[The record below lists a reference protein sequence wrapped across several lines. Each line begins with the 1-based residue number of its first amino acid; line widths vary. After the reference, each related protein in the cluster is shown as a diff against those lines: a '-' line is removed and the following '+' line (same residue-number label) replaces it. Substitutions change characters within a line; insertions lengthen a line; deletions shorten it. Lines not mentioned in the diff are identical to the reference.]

1 MARTFARTRTSI
13 RLPGAGQ
20 ALRLALA
27 LLAVGAWA
35 TPALAQGPVTALRFK
50 ALLDNPG
57 PGYVAIQDA
66 VVVVRGDQVVSV
78 GSGDGAVPA
87 GARVVD
93 LRPLTAIPGMI
104 DSHTHMTYYRDR
116 VLTPRG
122 PAPRGMDSVVIM
134 SARNA
139 MATLQTG
146 VTTVRDLGA
155 GGGADLALRDSIN
168 KGVIVGPRMFVAG
181 QGLSKRTNDTV
192 PLARQIQARVDA
204 GADWIKMFGS
214 SGSYQ
219 NVTGNQTFTDD
230 EMRIATETAHRLGKP
245 IAIHSYGA
253 PGGRGAMRA
262 GAESVEH
269 PAGLDDATLAEWA
282 RNRPNTYYVPTI
294 DHNRFYA
301 DNAALLGYS
310 DQQIMALDSFR
321 ALNLDTARR
330 AHRAGVKFAM
340 GSDAVYWGFG
350 ENTKELAWFVQAG
363 MTPAQ
368 ALATATTNPAAMM
381 RMSDK
386 LGRIAPGYFA
396 DIVGVAGDPL
406 QDVNVL
412 INRVR
417 WVMKGGQVVV
427 DKREPP
433 RAP

>member
-1 MARTFARTRTSI
+1 MIAARAFSSLL
-13 RLPGAGQ
+13 LPIAFTLSG
-20 ALRLALA
+20 LF
-27 LLAVGAWA
+27 
-35 TPALAQGPVTALRFK
+35 TPALLQAQSPVTALRFS
-50 ALLDNPG
+50 ALVSDAGSGFATTP
-57 PGYVAIQDA
+57 DA
-66 VVVVRGDQVVSV
+66 VVVVRGDRVVSV
-78 GSGDGAVPA
+78 GSGDGAIPA

-93 LRPLTAIPGMI
+93 LRPLTAIPGLI
-104 DSHTHMTYYRDR
+104 DAHTHMTYYRDP

-122 PAPRGMDSVVIM
+122 PSPRGRDSVVIM

-139 MATLQTG
+139 MAALETG

-181 QGLSKRTNDTV
+181 QGLSRRANDTV
-192 PLARQIQARVDA
+192 PLPVQIQARVDA

-219 NVTGNQTFTDD
+219 NVTGVQTFTDE
-230 EMRIATETAHRLGKP
+230 EMKLAVETAHRLGLP
-245 IAIHSYGA
+245 IAIHSYG
-253 PGGRGAMRA
+253 PSGGRGAMLA
-262 GAESVEH
+262 GSESIEH
-269 PAGLDDATLAEWA
+269 PAGLDDATLTEWA
-282 RNRPNTYYVPTI
+282 RTRPNTYYVPTI

-310 DQQIMALDSFR
+310 DQQIMSLDSFR

-350 ENTKELAWFVQAG
+350 ENTKELAWFVEAG
-363 MTPAQ
+363 MTPAE
-368 ALATATTNPAAMM
+368 ALATATTNGAKML
-381 RMSDK
+381 RMEDR

-406 QDVNVL
+406 QDINVV

-417 WVMKGGQVVV
+417 WVMKGGEVVV
-427 DKREPP
+427 DKRAAPP
-433 RAP
+433 RPE

>member
-1 MARTFARTRTSI
+1 MLPIALILCGLPSLPARIEA
-13 RLPGAGQ
+13 Q
-20 ALRLALA
+20 A
-27 LLAVGAWA
+27 
-35 TPALAQGPVTALRFK
+35 PVTALRFG
-50 ALLDNPG
+50 ALVSDQG
-57 PGYVAIQDA
+57 SGFTSTRDA
-66 VVVVRGDQVVSV
+66 VIVVRGDQVVSV
-78 GSGDGAVPA
+78 GTGDGAIPA

-93 LRPLTAIPGMI
+93 LRPLTAIPGLI
-104 DSHTHMTYYRDR
+104 DAHTHMTYYRDP

-122 PAPRGMDSVVIM
+122 PSPRGRDSVVIM

-181 QGLSKRTNDTV
+181 QGLSKRANDTV
-192 PLARQIQARVDA
+192 PLAAQIQARVDA

-219 NVTGNQTFTDD
+219 NVTGVQTFTNE
-230 EMRIATETAHRLGKP
+230 EMKLAVETAHRLGKP

-253 PGGRGAMRA
+253 PGGRGAMLA
-262 GAESVEH
+262 GSESIEH

-282 RNRPNTYYVPTI
+282 RTRPNTYYVPTI

-301 DNAALLGYS
+301 DNASLLGYS

-330 AHRAGVKFAM
+330 AHRAGVEFAM

-350 ENTKELAWFVQAG
+350 ENTKELAWFVEAG
-363 MTPAQ
+363 MTPAE
-368 ALATATTNPAAMM
+368 ALATATTNAAKML
-381 RMSDK
+381 RMEDK
-386 LGRIAPGYFA
+386 LGKIAPGYFA

-406 QDVNVL
+406 QDVNVV

-417 WVMKGGQVVV
+417 WVMKGGEVVV
-427 DKREPP
+427 DKRAGAARPD
-433 RAP
+433 